1 MTSASGGGSGTANA
15 AAPAE
20 DLERSAAAAAA
31 AASSVDAYAMQRYN
45 SSAGSYDTNYAA
57 SQYVQSYYGANAAAS
72 AYGMTP
78 FLYPHLYTGHH
89 ASGLHP
95 QHHGGDGSGMVD
107 DYNTASNTADQRDQG
122 STEAHAYSQLGGE
135 DESQTGPIRG
145 GYLKTEHGVWRP
157 Y

>member
-1 MTSASGGGSGTANA
+1 
-15 AAPAE
+15 
-20 DLERSAAAAAA
+20 
-31 AASSVDAYAMQRYN
+31 MQRYN
-45 SSAGSYDTNYAA
+45 TSAGNYDPNYAA

-89 ASGLHP
+89 ASAGLHP
-95 QHHGGDGSGMVD
+95 QHHEMVD
-107 DYNTASNTADQRDQG
+107 DYNTASNTADPQQRAG
-122 STEAHAYSQLGGE
+122 EAASNEHYSQLGGE